1 MLVLNKISESL
12 SKSKKPLIKEI
23 YDKAGKKLLVIGLR
37 SGVELPENL
46 AHSKAKIMVIQ
57 GEIDFN
63 TATSSYRLERFDSF
77 DIPQDVQHSVV
88 GVFDAI
94 FLLLL
99 RKPKKNF

>member
-1 MLVLNKISESL
+1 MQVINEISESL
-12 SKSKKPLIKEI
+12 SKSKKPLIKQI
-23 YDKAGKKLLVIGLR
+23 YDKAGKTLFVIGLR
-37 SGVELPENL
+37 RGVELSENL
-46 AHSKAKIMVIQ
+46 TTSKAKIMVIQ

-77 DIPQDVQHSVV
+77 DIPSETKHSIM

-99 RKPKKNF
+99 RKSNET

>member
-1 MLVLNKISESL
+1 MKYPNRSQKA
-12 SKSKKPLIKEI
+12 KKPLIKQI
-23 YDKAGKKLLVIGLR
+23 YDKAGKTLFVIGLR
-37 SGVELPENL
+37 RGVELPENL
-46 AHSKAKIMVIQ
+46 TNSKAKIMVVQ

-77 DIPQDVQHSVV
+77 DIPPDVKHSVV

-99 RKPKKNF
+99 RKPNEKP

>member
-1 MLVLNKISESL
+1 MLVINEISESL
-12 SKSKKPLIKEI
+12 SESKKPLIKKL
-23 YDKAGKKLLVIGLR
+23 YDKAGKALFVIGLCK
-37 SGVELPENL
+37 GVELKEDFR
-46 AHSKAKIMVIQ
+46 SCQAKIMVIQ

-77 DIPQDVQHSVV
+77 DIPLKVKHSVV

-99 RKPKKNF
+99 KKSNKTP

>member
-1 MLVLNKISESL
+1 MLVINEISESL
-12 SKSKKPLIKEI
+12 SESKKPLIKQI
-23 YDKAGKKLLVIGLR
+23 YDKAGKTLFVIGLR
-37 SGVELPENL
+37 RGVELPENL
-46 AHSKAKIMVIQ
+46 TNSKAKIMVVQ

-77 DIPQDVQHSVV
+77 DIPPDVKHSVV

-99 RKPKKNF
+99 RKPNEKP

>member
-1 MLVLNKISESL
+1 MLVVNEISESL

-23 YDKAGKKLLVIGLR
+23 YDKRDKKLLVIGLR
-37 SGVELPENL
+37 SGVELTEKL
-46 AHSKAKIMVIQ
+46 TLSKAKLMVIQ

-77 DIPQDVQHSVV
+77 DIPTDVQHSVV

-99 RKPKKNF
+99 RESKEKP

>member
-1 MLVLNKISESL
+1 MLVINEISESL
-12 SKSKKPLIKEI
+12 SKSKKPLIKQI
-23 YDKAGKKLLVIGLR
+23 YDKADKTLLVIGLR
-37 SGVELPENL
+37 RGVELPENL
-46 AHSKAKIMVIQ
+46 TTSKAKIMVVQ

-77 DIPQDVQHSVV
+77 DIPPDVKHSVV

-99 RKPKKNF
+99 RKPNEKP

>member
-1 MLVLNKISESL
+1 MLVINEISESL
-12 SKSKKPLIKEI
+12 SKSKKPLIKQI
-23 YDKAGKKLLVIGLR
+23 YDKADKTLYVIGLR
-37 SGVELPENL
+37 SGVELAE
-46 AHSKAKIMVIQ
+46 HQTTSKAKIMVVQ

-77 DIPQDVQHSVV
+77 EIPTNTKHSVV

-99 RKPKKNF
+99 RKTNKNP

>member
-1 MLVLNKISESL
+1 MLVINEISESL
-12 SKSKKPLIKEI
+12 SESKKPLIKQI
-23 YDKAGKKLLVIGLR
+23 YDKAGKTLFVIGLR
-37 SGVELPENL
+37 RGVELPENL
-46 AHSKAKIMVIQ
+46 TNSKAKIMVVQ

-77 DIPQDVQHSVV
+77 DIPPEVKHSVV

-99 RKPKKNF
+99 RKPNEKP